1 MIARRYCLLALGA
14 ALSGCASAPVPPARP
29 AGSELEASPPWPPEF
44 VKQPPS
50 GAGRLLR
57 LQPERSRLRIYVFRA
72 GSLARLGH
80 NHVIAVP
87 RFEGW
92 LWWPERIEGPAA
104 LAAVRGALR
113 LRWED
118 IELDAPAERAA
129 AGAAFA
135 SPLDEAA
142 VAATRANLLGP
153 RGVDAQRHPALRL
166 DLLALRGEPPRL
178 AARVR
183 WQRGPQQHESDVA
196 LRLSGEADAPRL
208 AGALVLRHSELGLQP
223 FALPGGLLA
232 VQDEVLL
239 EFELQAGPG
248 A

>member
-1 MIARRYCLLALGA
+1 MIARRHCLLALGA
-14 ALSGCASAPVPPARP
+14 ALAGCASAPEPT
-29 AGSELEASPPWPPEF
+29 AGAELEASPPWPPEF
-44 VKQPPS
+44 VEQAPR

-57 LQPERSRLRIYVFRA
+57 LQPERSRLRVYVFRA

-92 LWWPERIEGPAA
+92 LWWPDLIEGPGA
-104 LAAVRGALR
+104 LAAARAALR

-129 AGAAFA
+129 AGSAFA
-135 SPLDEAA
+135 SPLDAAA

-153 RGVDAQRHPALRL
+153 RGVDAQRHPVLRL

-183 WQRGPQQHESDVA
+183 WQRGEHQHESDVA
-196 LRLSGEADAPRL
+196 LRLSGEPGAPRL
-208 AGALVLRHSELGLQP
+208 AGALVLRHSALGLQP

-239 EFELQAGPG
+239 EFELQAGV
-248 A
+248 